1 MKTRNTGRSK
11 AEPAKSTSVLSYAIA
26 EAASRHG
33 SDGKGTDGLVG
44 YCRFLAENHPTS
56 FATLLGKVLPM
67 QIAGS
72 AEGPVHHQFTV
83 KFIRPNGNPV
93 S

>member
-1 MKTRNTGRSK
+1 MSG
-11 AEPAKSTSVLSYAIA
+11 KSTSLLSHAIL
-26 EAASRHG
+26 EAAAKRG
-33 SDGKGTDGLVG
+33 FDGKGKDDLTG

-67 QIAGS
+67 QISGS
-72 AEGPVHHQFTV
+72 GRGPIDHEFTV
-83 KFIRPNGNPV
+83 KFIKSNGNTV

>member
-1 MKTRNTGRSK
+1 MKSQRTGRSK
-11 AEPAKSTSVLSYAIA
+11 TASGKPTSLLSHAIL
-26 EAASRHG
+26 EAAARHG
-33 SDGKGTDGLVG
+33 FDGDGAGELVG
-44 YCRFLAENHPTS
+44 YCQFLAENHPTS

-72 AEGPVHHQFTV
+72 GDGPIHHEFTV
-83 KFIRPNGNPV
+83 KFIRPDGNTV